1 MPANLTPQYHSAEDR
16 YKAAKT
22 PEEKLTALKEMI
34 ALLPKHKGTEKI
46 HANLK
51 KRLSKLN
58 DQAQQAKKKK
68 GAGSPFEHI
77 DREGAGQIALVGLPN
92 TAKSTLLGLLTNA
105 QSEVA
110 EYPFSTLKPSVG
122 MAAYQDVQFQLI
134 DLPPISEAYIESWV
148 FNLIRNADRVCVLI
162 DLAAGDP
169 EAGWLETLAL
179 LEQAKIHLVGGRFGE
194 VFGPGTGTQKAF
206 VLGVK
211 ADLAEASTIDQFENL
226 FAEEFSFLCVQHEG
240 DLAPLKKALFEH
252 LDVIRIYTKEPGS
265 PADKSTPFI
274 LKKESTIMALA
285 TAIHKDIAKSLKYAC
300 VWGSAQFD
308 GQRVSHDYVLQDGD
322 IVEVHA

>member
-22 PEEKLTALKEMI
+22 PEEKLAALKEMI

-68 GAGSPFEHI
+68 GGGSPFEHI
-77 DREGAGQIALVGLPN
+77 DREGAGQIVLVGLPN
-92 TAKSTLLGLLTNA
+92 SGKSTLLNRLTNA
-105 QSEVA
+105 QAEVA
-110 EYPFSTLKPSVG
+110 EYPFSTLKPTVG
-122 MAAYQDVQFQLI
+122 MAAFQDAQFQLI
-134 DLPPISEAYIESWV
+134 DLPPISEEYTESWV

-169 EAGWLETLAL
+169 QDAWLETLAL
-179 LEQAKIHLVGGRFGE
+179 LEQAKIQLVGEGFEGA
-194 VFGPGTGTQKAF
+194 FGPGTGTQKTL

-211 ADLAEASTIDQFENL
+211 TDLADAATIDRFENL
-226 FAEEFSFLCVQHEG
+226 FAEEFAFLTLNDRD
-240 DLAPLKKALFEH
+240 DLAPLQKALFDH

-265 PADKSTPFI
+265 PADKTVPFI
-274 LKKESTIMALA
+274 LKKGSTTMELA

-308 GQRVSHDYVLQDGD
+308 GQRVPHDYVLQDGD
-322 IVEVHA
+322 VVEVHA